1 MSGFTYSIQF
11 NSVGSA
17 GLSRVLAVLD
27 QLDNQVDDLNVSVNR
42 MGSNFNRAGR
52 LGQTSFVGISA
63 GLSGLIAQL
72 GVAAGLTQSVRN
84 AMQMEGIE
92 ASIGFATGGVEQG
105 AAAMQFL
112 DDITDRLGTNFMESA
127 QAYKGLAASVQGTP
141 LAGAVNEIFTAVS
154 EGATVMR
161 LTDADF
167 QGVTLAISQMAS
179 KGKVSSE
186 ELRQQLGE
194 RLPGAMGI
202 ASRAMGMNQ
211 QDFTKLLESGNLYA
225 EDFLPKFAAEMRRTY
240 ADGIPAAVNSSQAQ
254 FNRFQKSI
262 TELSIVVGEKLL
274 PPFLKFLNE
283 VAIPAAT
290 WIGNNIDVVAALG
303 GAILGAAGT
312 FKVITAATWLFNG
325 ALLANPIGLVIGAL
339 WAVGAAVVWA
349 WNRFEKF
356 RGFLYG
362 FFAYLKESVKLFFEI
377 FVEPL
382 KNIGKI
388 LVGIFTLDKSL
399 ILEGIKGNMEV
410 FENSVMKA
418 GQRLGTAFNDGYAK
432 GVDNFRAGNPAAG
445 DPIARQF
452 GGTTGGGTTPADTKI
467 KAGLNGIADGGKQ
480 MKSITINVNK
490 LVEQLILKAERVDQG
505 ISKVRDAVQREFLQ
519 VLNTA
524 NQIQ

>member
-11 NSVGSA
+11 NAVGGA

-42 MGSNFNRAGR
+42 MGSNFQRAGR
-52 LGQTSFVGISA
+52 LGQTSFAGIGA

-72 GVAAGLTQSVRN
+72 GVAAGLTQSVQN
-84 AMQMEGIE
+84 AMKLEGIE
-92 ASIGFATGGVEQG
+92 TSINFATGGVEKGGQ
-105 AAAMQFL
+105 AL
-112 DDITDRLGTNFMESA
+112 DFVRQQSDRLGLNYMSALHAYRNF
-127 QAYKGLAASVQGTP
+127 
-141 LAGAVNEIFTAVS
+141 AGAVKGTKLEGDMNEIFTAVS
-154 EGATVMR
+154 EGSAVMR
-161 LTDADF
+161 LSEHETE
-167 QGVTLAISQMAS
+167 GVMYAISQMAS
-179 KGKVSSE
+179 KGIVSAE

-194 RLPGAMGI
+194 RLPGAIGM
-202 ASRAMGMNQ
+202 ASKAMGMTQ
-211 QDFTKLLESGNLYA
+211 QEFNKALESGQITAEQFLPRLAAVMRQTYA
-225 EDFLPKFAAEMRRTY
+225 E
-240 ADGIPAAVNSSQAQ
+240 GIPAAINSSQAN
-254 FNRFQKSI
+254 FNRFKN
-262 TELSIVVGEKLL
+262 TLTDLSIVVGEKLL

-283 VAIPAAT
+283 VAIPAVT

-362 FFAYLKESVKLFFEI
+362 FFAYLKENVKLFFEI

-445 DPIARQF
+445 DPVARQF

-467 KAGLNGIADGGKQ
+467 KSGLTGIADGGKQ

-505 ISKVRDAVQREFLQ
+505 ISQVRDAVQREFLQ